1 MKEYSNQ
8 IKQAKTLE
16 TLLQTI
22 VKIGLDEA
30 ITDSEYWK
38 LFKEFRTAKRK
49 IKGA

>member
-8 IKQAKTLE
+8 IKQAQTLE
-16 TLLQTI
+16 TLLQI
-22 VKIGLDEA
+22 VVKIGLDET

-49 IKGA
+49 VGCR